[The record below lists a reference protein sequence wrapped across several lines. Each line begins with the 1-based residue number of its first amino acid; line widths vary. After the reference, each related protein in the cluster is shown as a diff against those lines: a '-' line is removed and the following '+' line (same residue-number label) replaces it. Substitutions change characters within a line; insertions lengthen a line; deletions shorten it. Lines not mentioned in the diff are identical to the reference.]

1 MIPAVSVDL
10 QLSLQHEIS
19 MKTQDIRT
27 GLRAVLDLFA
37 IGHQDVV
44 TEAASANSLM
54 VKADEKD
61 GGLRDA
67 HCKWAAR
74 RLGHVEALLLE
85 QEQRCARARAEVSV
99 LREKLEKFA

>member
-1 MIPAVSVDL
+1 MIPAVSADL

-19 MKTQDIRT
+19 MKTQDMRT
-27 GLRAVLDLFA
+27 GLRAVLDLLA

-44 TEAASANSLM
+44 TAAAIANNLM

-74 RLGHVEALLLE
+74 RLENVEALLLE
-85 QEQRCARARAEVSV
+85 QEQRYARARTEVLI